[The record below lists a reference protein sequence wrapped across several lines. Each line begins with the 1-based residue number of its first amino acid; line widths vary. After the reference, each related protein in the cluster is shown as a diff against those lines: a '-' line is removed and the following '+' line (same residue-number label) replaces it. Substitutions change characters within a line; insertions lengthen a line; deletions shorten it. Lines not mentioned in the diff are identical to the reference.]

1 VLQLTTLLR
10 SLGPSG
16 AVANAASA
24 LDDRRREEW
33 VVEGLL
39 RRIESVP
46 APAVLPA
53 RTVAPAAVA

>member
-1 VLQLTTLLR
+1 MLQLTTLLR

-16 AVANAASA
+16 AVANVESV

-33 VVEGLL
+33 VVDGLL

-46 APAVLPA
+46 APAALPA
-53 RTVAPAAVA
+53 EPAVAVA